1 MKILTI
7 NSSLSGTKTQK
18 AMNALVFGA
27 EVDHEHLN
35 LKDLEM
41 SFADGRDYRE
51 YDNDNKTIVQKIID
65 ADALIIGTPIFQA
78 SIPGVLKNLFDLLP
92 INAIQSKPVGVIVT
106 AGSPRHYLV
115 AQQHLLPVLSYLKT
129 DVINKYVFLDLS
141 DFTNDF
147 VNDDLALR
155 IETLSKEVET
165 RVKYNEDLNKKKYD
179 FL

>member
-1 MKILTI
+1 M
-7 NSSLSGTKTQK
+7 
-18 AMNALVFGA
+18 
-27 EVDHEHLN
+27 
-35 LKDLEM
+35 
-41 SFADGRDYRE
+41 
-51 YDNDNKTIVQKIID
+51 
-65 ADALIIGTPIFQA
+65 
-78 SIPGVLKNLFDLLP
+78 
-92 INAIQSKPVGVIVT
+92 T

-115 AQQHLLPVLSYLKT
+115 AQQHLIPVLSYLKT

-141 DFTNDF
+141 DFTNDI